1 MLRPTRCYS
10 LISNVTVD
18 HIALTSSPF
27 FKIPPKKDTKGS
39 AKQLQKTRK
48 KKKGGF
54 GGNAKKKKGSKG
66 KVCDKLNYQI
76 LFDKVTLKIRGSLAK
91 RGLRELCQK
100 GLIKLVVQHHAQV
113 IYTRTTRRELKIALF
128 VL

>member
-1 MLRPTRCYS
+1 MAKELR
-10 LISNVTVD
+10 I
-18 HIALTSSPF
+18 PF

-66 KVCDKLNYQI
+66 KVCDKLNYQV
-76 LFDKVTLKIRGSLAK
+76 LFDKVTCDKLSKEVPAKITPSVVSERLKIRGSLAK
-91 RGLRELCQK
+91 RGLRELCQN
-100 GLIKLVVQHHAQV
+100 GLIKLG
-113 IYTRTTRRELKIALF
+113 
-128 VL
+128 

>member
-1 MLRPTRCYS
+1 MWSGNPLREPR
-10 LISNVTVD
+10 
-18 HIALTSSPF
+18 
-27 FKIPPKKDTKGS
+27 G
-39 AKQLQKTRK
+39 R
-48 KKKGGF
+48 
-54 GGNAKKKKGSKG
+54 
-66 KVCDKLNYQI
+66 
-76 LFDKVTLKIRGSLAK
+76 LKIRGSLAK